1 MLRGDESERD
11 ATVMVGN
18 QLKGEEIEMVEVK
31 PPQQDD
37 FFEIKRSKK

>member
-1 MLRGDESERD
+1 MSRDDESERD

-31 PPQQDD
+31 PQQDD